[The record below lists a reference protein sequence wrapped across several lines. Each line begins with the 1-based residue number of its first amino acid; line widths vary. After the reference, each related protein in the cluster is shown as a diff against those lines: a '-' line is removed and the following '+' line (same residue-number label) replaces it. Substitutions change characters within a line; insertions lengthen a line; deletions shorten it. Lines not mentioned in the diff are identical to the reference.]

1 MRSPAQPTPPYPRS
15 IAYVSDTNP
24 NEGGSTGKPDQPPPA
39 AGARSS
45 GGGLAMGRPFGIP
58 IIVSPTWFLIAAFIT
73 LYFGGQFDHTRLGDR
88 LGGGRYLVAFGF
100 AVLLYLSVLLHE
112 LAHSVV
118 AKHFGLPVRRIVI
131 YFLGGVSEIE
141 REPESPGQEFAVA
154 VAGPALSFVLAGVF
168 WGIWEVL
175 PSTTDQ
181 SSTGLLVA
189 MYLVFATWTANLVVG
204 VFNMLPGLPLDGG
217 RVLRSVVWAVT
228 KKSMSGTVAAA
239 WTGRALAVVVLCVA
253 IWQGRHQSDAGAD
266 LYTIMWAAFI
276 ASFIWIG
283 ASQSLTVARLRDRIP
298 RLQARALTRRA
309 IPVAGDLP
317 LSEALRRAAAA
328 GARAV
333 VVVDHDGR
341 PTAIVHEASVTATP
355 PERHPW
361 IQVGALARALRPGMT
376 LTTDLGGERLLA
388 ALRAAPAPEYLVTEP
403 GGSIYGVL
411 AAADVEHAFLHG

>member
-1 MRSPAQPTPPYPRS
+1 
-15 IAYVSDTNP
+15 VSDENP
-24 NEGGSTGKPDQPPPA
+24 NEGASSGSPDSTPPSGGNRP
-39 AGARSS
+39 S
-45 GGGLAMGRPFGIP
+45 GGGLSMGRPFGIP
-58 IIVSPTWFLIAAFIT
+58 IVVSPTWFLIAAFIT
-73 LYFGGQFDHTRLGDR
+73 IYFGGQFDHTRLGDR

-118 AKHFGLPVRRIVI
+118 AKRFGLPVRRIVI

-154 VAGPALSFVLAGVF
+154 VAGPALSFVLAGIF
-168 WGIWEVL
+168 WGIWKAL
-175 PSTTDQ
+175 PNTTDN
-181 SSTGLLVA
+181 SSTALLVA
-189 MYLVFATWTANLVVG
+189 IYLVFAVWTANLVVG
-204 VFNMLPGLPLDGG
+204 IFNMLPGLPLDGG
-217 RVLRSVVWAVT
+217 RVLRSAVWAVT
-228 KKSMSGTVAAA
+228 KKSMNGTVAAS
-239 WTGRALAVVVLCVA
+239 WTGRALAVAVLGSA
-253 IWQGRHQSDAGAD
+253 IWQGRNSDTGSD

-283 ASQSLTVARLRDRIP
+283 ASQSLTVAKLRDRIP
-298 RLQARALTRRA
+298 RLQVRALTRRA
-309 IPVAGDLP
+309 IPVAADLP
-317 LSEALRRAAAA
+317 LSEALRRAATA

-333 VVVDHDGR
+333 VVVDGDGR

-361 IQVGALARALRPGMT
+361 IQVGTLSRALRPGMT